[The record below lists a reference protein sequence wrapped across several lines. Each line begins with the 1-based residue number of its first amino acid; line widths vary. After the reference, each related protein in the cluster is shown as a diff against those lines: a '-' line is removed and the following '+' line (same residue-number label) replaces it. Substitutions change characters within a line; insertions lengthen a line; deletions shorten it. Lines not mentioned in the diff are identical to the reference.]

1 VTELVE
7 VSGTFGGEEAVAV
20 RHPDGRV
27 EVNGPARIA
36 LTDLQ
41 VDDWVRLPNGLRV
54 QVGNVEGG
62 PLEFV
67 GACILVFDEDPE
79 PTILGADVYDDVQLT

>member
-1 VTELVE
+1 MSELVE

-20 RHPDGRV
+20 RHPDGKV
-27 EVNGPARIA
+27 EVNQAARVA
-36 LTDLQ
+36 LTDLK

-54 QVGNVEGG
+54 QVGSVEGG

-79 PTILGADVYDDVQLT
+79 PTVLGVDIYDEVI